1 MWCLNINDE
10 LTIFPYW
17 LHNTKKQDFN
27 TENESSLNEQ
37 SPLFSFI
44 AEKCYSLFIFIP
56 LLFKYFKIFQ

>member
-1 MWCLNINDE
+1 MWCLKITNE
-10 LTIFPYW
+10 FTIFPYW
-17 LHNTKKQDFN
+17 LQNTKKQDFN

-44 AEKCYSLFIFIP
+44 AEKRYSLFTFIP